1 MHMHESSPWPRFRK
15 ARSRTYLR
23 PMLSELQPALFT
35 PEQASKMAAPDAATA
50 RQVLAVVERAYHK
63 KAEVLDRRMPSK
75 KEGVLVTT
83 LKGLAALSEF
93 EGMDTDRLDGWRMA
107 YNAERLDNIA
117 YRQTGAAI
125 QVVKIP
131 EHLR

>member
-1 MHMHESSPWPRFRK
+1 
-15 ARSRTYLR
+15 
-23 PMLSELQPALFT
+23 
-35 PEQASKMAAPDAATA
+35 MAAPDAATA